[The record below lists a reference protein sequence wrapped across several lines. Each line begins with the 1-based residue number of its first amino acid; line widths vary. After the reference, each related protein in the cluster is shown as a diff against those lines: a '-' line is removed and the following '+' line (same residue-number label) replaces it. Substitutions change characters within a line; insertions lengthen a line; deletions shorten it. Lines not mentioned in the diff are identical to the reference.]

1 MAGKYKEVKNI
12 LGIFYNKEITKKKS
26 VKKEVRYK

>member
-12 LGIFYNKEITKKKS
+12 LGIFYNKEITKKKY
-26 VKKEVRYK
+26 KEIKR